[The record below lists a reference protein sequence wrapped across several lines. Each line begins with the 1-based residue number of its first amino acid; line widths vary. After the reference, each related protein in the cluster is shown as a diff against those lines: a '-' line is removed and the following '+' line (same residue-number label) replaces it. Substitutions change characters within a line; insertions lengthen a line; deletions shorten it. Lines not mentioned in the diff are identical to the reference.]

1 MRFKGLPKIPAL
13 TLLEIDELILAA
25 NLIANDSCPP
35 SLMNGEVR
43 IINSIM
49 GAFPDEDWQRDK
61 VSFKE
66 WKGRKKPHLLT
77 IAFAITMPK
86 GMS

>member
-1 MRFKGLPKIPAL
+1 MATKKLAL
-13 TLLEIDELILAA
+13 TPLEIEDLILAG

-35 SLMNGEVR
+35 SLMNSEVR
-43 IINSIM
+43 IIHSIM
-49 GAFPDEDWQRDK
+49 GAFPEEDWNHDK

-66 WKGRKKPHLLT
+66 WKRRKNPHLLT

-86 GMS
+86 GMP